1 MSYLAANPK
10 DRFSSV
16 VAPLHRL
23 LNMMQSYLFNE
34 PNEAQTSQLLPGNLK
49 LIESS
54 NYPVKMIDATM
65 KT

>member
-1 MSYLAANPK
+1 
-10 DRFSSV
+10 
-16 VAPLHRL
+16 
-23 LNMMQSYLFNE
+23 MMQSYLFNE
-34 PNEAQTSQLLPGNLK
+34 PNEAQTSQVLPGNLK